1 MSEFT
6 NHAINFFIKFT
17 KIFKRIKISDVSSKN
32 LLTEEE
38 FALYIGRS
46 PGWVYDRLR
55 KKGVLME
62 HKHYFDVCGV
72 ILYLR
77 EQIEQDII
85 SCSLNLKK

>member
-6 NHAINFFIKFT
+6 NHAINFFTKFT
-17 KIFKRIKISDVSSKN
+17 KIFKKIRVSDISTKK

-38 FALYIGRS
+38 FALYLGRS
-46 PGWVYDRLR
+46 PSWVYDRLR

-85 SCSLNLKK
+85 SCSLDLKK